1 MTDLAAVLGAL
12 GAVGVLASGRR
23 AVLLGGIVALAAA
36 EVVLAHAG
44 GLHFSAKLIAAA
56 IVGLAVVAALAAL
69 LLRARWLVIPLCA
82 VAAPFRLPLDFGSN
96 HRFFVAVA
104 HGGQLGRLLPLY
116 VVLAVATLALVWD
129 VLRGRSPRA
138 LAPAL
143 ALPAAAFL
151 AFASLSVTW
160 TIDAGSGRNL
170 LEYFLL
176 PFAVLVAVAGR
187 APFPERLPRLLGT
200 IAVALASL
208 FAAVGIVEEATHRLI
223 FYSHNLEVANTYTSF
238 FRVTSLFRDPSLY
251 GRHVVLGIAVLVVCL
266 WLRRIALVPAAALIA
281 LMWVGLYFSYSQSS
295 YVALFVVVLAATLV
309 AGDPRTRRV
318 ALAAAVVVALAG
330 VGIAAAKVAHSSV
343 RKATSDRSR
352 RITLTAKVFAH
363 HPLAGVGLG
372 GQPRA
377 SQKLATRFGPLQNF
391 VSHTTPL
398 TVAAELGVVGIL
410 LYLAILAGAAR
421 ALDAVRRRH
430 QALGLSLAAVFLA
443 LFVHSLAYSG
453 FFEDPITWLVLGIAA
468 AYLAVPPPVVE
479 PMPRAATEP
488 REAVPAR

>member
-468 AYLAVPPPVVE
+468 AYLAVPPLVVE
-479 PMPRAATEP
+479 PMPLAATEP